1 MLVSISLEKDCPDS
15 LLPLSHLTCVLQLV
29 FLALCTQTHEQ
40 RVTCGRLSAGI
51 NHVNKISLSD
61 LISLIPAPSHFFLLC
76 RLIKSGTCKFNPKHV
91 TLFGRAYSYTKDG
104 TILWLYLRRN
114 CFWTF
119 WTVVLVKLLHILCGN
134 ADVSM
139 AVEFNF

>member
-1 MLVSISLEKDCPDS
+1 MLVGISLEKDCPDS

-29 FLALCTQTHEQ
+29 FFALCTQTHEQ
-40 RVTCGRLSAGI
+40 RVTCGRLSTRI
-51 NHVNKISLSD
+51 NHVNKSPYLIWFPLFRLSHVFF
-61 LISLIPAPSHFFLLC
+61 PSY
-76 RLIKSGTCKFNPKHV
+76 RLIKTGTCKFNPKPV

-114 CFWTF
+114 CFWTV
-119 WTVVLVKLLHILCGN
+119 WTVKLVKPMHILCVN

-139 AVEFNF
+139 AVECNF